1 MKIIIAA
8 GGTGG
13 HVYPAISIGEVF
25 RSNGDEVIFVGRA
38 GSFEETKF
46 KEYGFKVINIKSSMF
61 QFNNFFKFFFDNLK
75 GFLQSL
81 SLISKERP
89 DVVVGGGSY
98 ISFPV
103 IVSSLFRGV
112 PYFLYEQNIIPGRA
126 NQILKWRSK
135 KVFIGFPDIYGYF
148 KNKGIFSGNPIR
160 FDIDNVDKNCAL
172 DFFKFVEK
180 PTLLIFG
187 GSSGA
192 RKINTIFSDIIERLI
207 SKIDMQ
213 VIFITGPKLFSEVS
227 KISEKFTENLRVF
240 PYLERMDLAYAVS
253 DFAVAR
259 GGAMTLTEL
268 VKSKVPAI
276 VIPYPYAR
284 DNHQFKNALFLQ
296 NKGCVDIIDETKLNE
311 DLLYQKL
318 IYYFSRIDI
327 LKKMKENCSDI
338 FPLKS
343 EQIIYKTIK
352 GSFYG

>member
-1 MKIIIAA
+1 M
-8 GGTGG
+8 
-13 HVYPAISIGEVF
+13 
-25 RSNGDEVIFVGRA
+25 N
-38 GSFEETKF
+38 
-46 KEYGFKVINIKSSMF
+46 
-61 QFNNFFKFFFDNLK
+61 
-75 GFLQSL
+75 
-81 SLISKERP
+81 
-89 DVVVGGGSY
+89 GGSG
-98 ISFPV
+98 INMKEKIEV
-103 IVSSLFRGV
+103 
-112 PYFLYEQNIIPGRA
+112 
-126 NQILKWRSK
+126 K
-135 KVFIGFPDIYGYF
+135 KQQLIKLTSDFCD
-148 KNKGIFSGNPIR
+148 KC
-160 FDIDNVDKNCAL
+160 VDSEYSNLC
-172 DFFKFVEK
+172 EK
-180 PTLLIFG
+180 
-187 GSSGA
+187 
-192 RKINTIFSDIIERLI
+192 LI

-213 VIFITGPKLFSEVS
+213 VIFITGPKLFSEVL

-296 NKGCVDIIDETKLNE
+296 NKGCVDVIDETKLNE

-318 IYYFSRIDI
+318 IYYFSHVDI